1 MADAVKLLDRSAAAD
16 DVASRPD
23 WGAPMGTRR
32 QPPRKFAKIAARPG
46 RVLLLS
52 VASGVAFDLAIR
64 QPRAGVAVS
73 LWCSVALIGAL
84 AICGHR
90 RAAIVVLAAAAAF
103 VPWFALRQSP
113 WLLIPDMVA
122 FVALVGFAA
131 DIAAGG
137 PVRRSVSGL
146 CRVAAS
152 ALEAAVESVRFL
164 GRTGQAAVKGHRP
177 SSSVPWRGLGRSVAI
192 AAPVVFVLFLLL
204 VSGDALFAATFDSGS
219 GLGVD
224 HVVLAVIGA
233 WLFGVLATMAT
244 PPSRAAVTERRHR
257 LRGLDTAVLLGGV
270 AALFL
275 VYAAVQ
281 LNALLAGGTYVQEQT
296 GLTYA
301 QYARSGFFQLMAAA
315 AISFVVLCVVR
326 PTVQRAERGAR
337 LLRSLVVTVVVLT
350 QGLVVGSIVRIQLY
364 SDVFGLTHL
373 RLYTVVSAVW
383 LGAVVLLAGVAAAR
397 RGSGEWMAVTASA
410 LAAVSVLAMNIVNPD
425 QLVARENIGRA
436 DVSAA
441 RFDSPYL
448 ATLSDDAVPWII
460 DHLADVPDADREALV
475 EALCADTDEV
485 DGALAWNAA
494 AAAADDARAELCG

>member
-1 MADAVKLLDRSAAAD
+1 MADAVNLLDRSAAAD
-16 DVASRPD
+16 DVVSGPD

-32 QPPRKFAKIAARPG
+32 QPPRKFAKIAARPV
-46 RVLLLS
+46 RVLVLCL
-52 VASGVAFDLAIR
+52 VSGVAFDLAVR
-64 QPRAGVAVS
+64 QPRAGVALS
-73 LWCSVALIGAL
+73 LWCVVALVGAAAL
-84 AICGHR
+84 CSHR
-90 RAAIVVLAAAAAF
+90 KAALVVLATAAAF

-113 WLLIPDMVA
+113 WLLVPDMIA

-152 ALEAAVESVRFL
+152 AFEAAVESVRFL

-177 SSSVPWRGLGRSVAI
+177 SSVPWRGIGRSLAI

-204 VSGDALFAATFDSGS
+204 VSGDALFAATFDSS
-219 GLGVD
+219 SNLGFD
-224 HVVLAVIGA
+224 HVILVVIGG
-233 WLFGVLATMAT
+233 WLFGVLAAMAT
-244 PPSRAAVTERRHR
+244 PPSRAAVVERRHR
-257 LRGLDTAVLLGGV
+257 LRGLDTAVLLSGV

-281 LNALLAGGTYVQEQT
+281 LNALLAGGKYVQEQT

-301 QYARSGFFQLMAAA
+301 EYARTGFFQLMAAA

-326 PTVQRAERGAR
+326 PTVQRAQRGAR
-337 LLRSLVVTVVVLT
+337 LLRTLVVTVVVLT
-350 QGLVVGSIVRIQLY
+350 QGLVIGSIIRIQLY

-383 LGAVVLLAGVAAAR
+383 LGAVVVLAGVAALR

-410 LAAVSVLAMNIVNPD
+410 LAAVAVLAMNLVNPD
-425 QLVARENIGRA
+425 LLVARENIGRA

-448 ATLSDDAVPWII
+448 ARLSDDAVPWII
-460 DHLADVPDADREALV
+460 DHLDDVPDADREALV
-475 EALCADTDEV
+475 EALCADATEA

-494 AAAADDARAELCG
+494 AAAANEARADLCD

>member
-1 MADAVKLLDRSAAAD
+1 MTDIVNLLDRPTSTDAPVGRAE
-16 DVASRPD
+16 

-32 QPPRKFAKIAARPG
+32 QPPRKFAKIAVHPG
-46 RVLLLS
+46 RVLILS
-52 VASGVAFDLAIR
+52 VASGVAFDLAVR
-64 QPRAGVAVS
+64 PPRAGVALS
-73 LWCSVALIGAL
+73 LWCVVVLAGAVGL
-84 AICGHR
+84 CGHR
-90 RAAIVVLAAAAAF
+90 RSAVVVLAAAAAF

-122 FVALVGFAA
+122 FVALVGFGA

-146 CRVAAS
+146 CRVVAS
-152 ALEAAVESVRFL
+152 SLEAAVESMRFL
-164 GRTGQAAVKGHRP
+164 GRTGQYALRGHRP
-177 SSSVPWRGLGRSVAI
+177 SSGIRWRGIGRSVAI
-192 AAPVVFVLFLLL
+192 AAPVVFVLFMLL

-219 GLGVD
+219 SLGLD
-224 HVVLAVIGA
+224 HVALVVVGA

-244 PPSRAAVTERRHR
+244 PPSRAPVTERRHR
-257 LRGLDTAVLLGGV
+257 LRGLDTAVLLSGV
-270 AALFL
+270 AGLFL
-275 VYAAVQ
+275 AYAGVQ
-281 LNALLAGGTYVQEQT
+281 LNALLAGGQYVQDQT

-315 AISFVVLCVVR
+315 MISFVVLCVVR
-326 PTVQRAERGAR
+326 PTVQRAERGAL
-337 LLRSLVVTVVVLT
+337 LLRTLVVTVVMLT

-383 LGAVVLLAGVAAAR
+383 LGVVVLLAGVAALR
-397 RGSGEWMAVTASA
+397 RGTGEWMAVAASA
-410 LAAVSVLAMNIVNPD
+410 LAAVAVLAMNVVDPD

-448 ATLSDDAVPWII
+448 ASLSDDAVPWII
-460 DHLADVPDADREALV
+460 EHLDEVPLADRAALV
-475 EALCADTDEV
+475 EALCAD
-485 DGALAWNAA
+485 DGEHGGLLAWNAA
-494 AAAADDARAELCG
+494 ATAADDARDELCG